1 MQRKL
6 AIATIVRTVG
16 THYEYAAALPE
27 GNFLVSNGDAELTE
41 DDFDKPAVVS
51 YTPDDQFCTVIPLY
65 QIERLMSK
73 PAVFTPPKK
82 KEQ

>member
-1 MQRKL
+1 MRKL

-16 THYEYAAALPE
+16 THYEYAAALPD
-27 GNFLVSNGDAELTE
+27 GNFFVSNGDAELTE

-65 QIERLMSK
+65 KIQRLISMS
-73 PAVFTPPKK
+73 AIHTSPKRK
-82 KEQ
+82 DS